1 MKCEGILELSYMFL
15 EVYQIVYGKMRDA
28 VFKLENENYKVLG
41 RGFYII
47 FYLLSIINGWLKDKE
62 LVELLSSFNLGRNV
76 SQMPGK
82 VVI

>member
-1 MKCEGILELSYMFL
+1 MKCERILELSYIFL

-47 FYLLSIINGWLKDKE
+47 FYLLSIING
-62 LVELLSSFNLGRNV
+62 
-76 SQMPGK
+76 
-82 VVI
+82 